1 MESPPSIVGS
11 LVSSRSLDSFG
22 LHELVLSNGINV
34 TYKVS
39 GGGGV
44 GGDGKPNSHPQPR
57 SDSIP
62 NPNPDPSKVNDYL
75 DDEILIH
82 GSAWGGLSEIDLYD
96 RDLLMS
102 FWYAPTHC

>member
-39 GGGGV
+39 GGGWAASV
-44 GGDGKPNSHPQPR
+44 VTVNLTLTLSLVLTLSLTLTLTRKR
-57 SDSIP
+57 STTISTTR
-62 NPNPDPSKVNDYL
+62 S
-75 DDEILIH
+75 
-82 GSAWGGLSEIDLYD
+82 
-96 RDLLMS
+96 
-102 FWYAPTHC
+102 